1 LAKRAIVTQ
10 FFFFN
15 LGVKTQHFK
24 PVTILL
30 KGCLKMADNGYEQ
43 KTVEKDA
50 INRNKSIYKPAS
62 TKMKSA

>member
-1 LAKRAIVTQ
+1 
-10 FFFFN
+10 
-15 LGVKTQHFK
+15 VKTQHFK

-50 INRNKSIYKPAS
+50 ITEIRAFCKPAS